1 MPALNYDNFMQ
12 PMKGQ
17 AAFSLKNKLDEYKR
31 LYFEL
36 YAKELLVSC
45 VYNKRYDRY
54 TFFFKLPSAENDKY
68 PTAIMYDIVIE
79 FDPNK
84 NKKEDNKDNDKDNN
98 NNNNEEKP
106 FTEETSQKATPSY
119 NSDFF

>member
-17 AAFSLKNKLDEYKR
+17 AAFSLKNKLDEYKK

-54 TFFFKLPSAENDKY
+54 TFFFKLPSAENEKY
-68 PTAIMYDIVIE
+68 PTAIMYDILTE
-79 FDPNK
+79 FDP
-84 NKKEDNKDNDKDNN
+84 KKTK
-98 NNNNEEKP
+98 
-106 FTEETSQKATPSY
+106 
-119 NSDFF
+119 